1 MGDIELKLSS
11 WRTRVRFLR
20 RLAGVFSVLV
30 ILLAAGVL
38 VFGWI
43 FGFSAALRL
52 DPNLAGMAVS
62 TSVGLL
68 GCALCIL
75 SDTVFPPALRPGLRR
90 RFHGPVALFLLGIAL
105 ADLIV
110 LSFSPGR
117 GLDQVLFD
125 FAGRRGNIYMSP
137 ATAICLA
144 LAAGCLLAARYGGRF
159 VGGNLYG
166 VLALSGLF
174 LTVLAL
180 TGYAFDS
187 AALYEVF
194 AYSAMAL
201 HTAAGFFLVF
211 LGLLLSRPSAG
222 WMRVVVGPGAGS
234 GTLRRTLP
242 FVIVG
247 PFVFCGLTLFA
258 VDAGL
263 INANFRLSILA
274 ISAAAGLSVLL
285 FWSALREN
293 ADARHLVETN
303 RQLRQALS
311 DRDILLKE
319 VYHRVKNNLQFI
331 DAMLALECEDR
342 VTGEVVAGESIQHEL
357 ANRLDRVRARVHALG
372 LVHQHLIAARD
383 LATLNLKGF
392 LDELCANQAKGA
404 GFDKRA
410 LRVETKIAPIKV
422 DLDRAIPIGLMVTE
436 LLSNAAKHGFPDGRA
451 GSILVSAAPLSEN
464 AISLSI
470 SDDGVGGDSAIAGS
484 AGIEEFAEGEGR
496 VGSMILRSLA
506 AQLGAV
512 MNIDDRNGMRVE
524 LTIPLTTV

>member
-1 MGDIELKLSS
+1 M
-11 WRTRVRFLR
+11 R
-20 RLAGVFSVLV
+20 RLAGIFSVLV

-43 FGFSAALRL
+43 FGFPGVLRL
-52 DPNLAGMAVS
+52 HPSLAGMAVS
-62 TSVGLL
+62 TAVGLL

-75 SDTVFPPALRPGLRR
+75 SDTVFPLALRQRFHR
-90 RFHGPVALFLLGIAL
+90 RFRGPVALVLLGIAL
-105 ADLIV
+105 ADLIL

-117 GLDQVLFD
+117 GLDQVLFS
-125 FAGRRGNIYMSP
+125 FADARAEIYMAP
-137 ATAICLA
+137 ASAICLA
-144 LAAGCLLAARYGGRF
+144 LAAGCLLAAHYGGRF

-174 LTVLAL
+174 ITVLAL

-187 AALYEVF
+187 NALYEVF

-247 PFVFCGLTLFA
+247 PFIFCGLALFA

-274 ISAAAGLSVLL
+274 ISAAASLSVLL

-331 DAMLALECEDR
+331 DAMLALECNDGAEND
-342 VTGEVVAGESIQHEL
+342 GVASEM
-357 ANRLDRVRARVHALG
+357 ANRLARIRDRVHALG
-372 LVHQHLIAARD
+372 LVHQHLIASRD

-410 LRVETKIAPIKV
+410 LRIETKVAPIKV

-436 LLSNAAKHGFPDGRA
+436 LLSNAAKHAFPDGRA
-451 GSILVSAAPLSEN
+451 GSILVSAAPLSET
-464 AISLSI
+464 AISLMI
-470 SDDGVGGDSAIAGS
+470 SDDGVGGDSAIAGG
-484 AGIEEFAEGEGR
+484 AGIEGLGEGDGS
-496 VGSMILRSLA
+496 VGSVILRSLA

-512 MNIDDRNGMRVE
+512 INIDDRNGMRVE
-524 LTIPLTTV
+524 LTIPMTTA